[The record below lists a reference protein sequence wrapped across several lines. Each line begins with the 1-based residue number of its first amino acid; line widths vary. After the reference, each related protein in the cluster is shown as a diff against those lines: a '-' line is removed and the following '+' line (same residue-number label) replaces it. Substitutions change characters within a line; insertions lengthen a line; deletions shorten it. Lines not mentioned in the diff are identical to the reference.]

1 MSRALNIDSMV
12 SLLLKK
18 KLFTMIGN
26 KISPL
31 VYIQLQVCTQTMSAR
46 WCPLRYAHKGTY
58 KLALN

>member
-1 MSRALNIDSMV
+1 
-12 SLLLKK
+12 
-18 KLFTMIGN
+18 MIGN

-46 WCPLRYAHKGTY
+46 WCPLRYAPKGTY